1 MTEEDMGISISNSQV
16 FDIVS
21 RLRRN
26 KQLQAVF
33 GVLILFF
40 CVFIV
45 FPAFMICTQAFVKAG
60 KISFCHVQTV
70 LSNKNV
76 FVALFNS
83 LKVSLLSALITTFL
97 AFLLAYAENF
107 TNMPSRIKKIIRILA
122 VFPMLIPTITY
133 GFAVIY
139 SFGRNGLL
147 TRLFGRQIFEFYGF
161 NGLVFCYVVYTLPV
175 AFILLSNAMSY
186 IDKRFLLVSR
196 IMGDS
201 PFQTLKIA
209 VLTPLWGTVAVSIVQ
224 SFFMSFTDFGIP
236 ASIGGRYLVISELL
250 FNTMLGSLPD
260 FNQGAVIALVILLP
274 SVASI
279 VLLRYLQRFNVRY
292 SKISAVF
299 LKKNLLRD
307 VIFLILSLAI
317 ITVML
322 SIFVVVIVSPFMK
335 QYPYDMSL
343 SLEHVRL
350 VLADSVLVRVF
361 RNSLIA
367 SLSTAVFGT
376 LLVYASAIVTS
387 RTNVHPHAK
396 IFIESVAQVSNTI
409 PGMVLGIAFM
419 LAFKKTPLH
428 NTLALIICCNLIHFF
443 ATPFLMMKGTL
454 DKMNVGWETT
464 ASLLGDTWF
473 KTVRRIVSPN
483 VFPTL
488 VSVFCFLFV
497 NGMHTTSAIIFLV
510 GARTMVITAKIQELQ
525 HFARFNEIFI
535 LSLMILVTNLFMKIL
550 EGLSNSISQKKG

>member
-1 MTEEDMGISISNSQV
+1 MAVSISNAQILNIISK
-16 FDIVS
+16 
-21 RLRRN
+21 LRRN

-40 CVFIV
+40 CIFIV
-45 FPAFMICTQAFVKAG
+45 FPAFMIFKQAFMKSG
-60 KISFCHVQTV
+60 GITFDYIKSV

-76 FVALFNS
+76 FLALSNS
-83 LKVSLLSALITTFL
+83 MTVSFLSAIITTFL

-107 TNMPSRIKKIIRILA
+107 TNISPKLRKMFRTLA

-147 TRLFGRQIFEFYGF
+147 TRLFGRQLFDFYGF
-161 NGLVFCYVVYTLPV
+161 KGLVFCYVVYTLPV
-175 AFILLSNAMSY
+175 AFMLLDNAMSY
-186 IDKRFLLVSR
+186 IDKRFLIVSR
-196 IMGDS
+196 LMGDN
-201 PFQTLKIA
+201 PLQTLNIS
-209 VLTPLWGTVAVSIVQ
+209 VLTPLWGTIAVSIVQ

-260 FNQGAVIALVILLP
+260 FNQGAVIAILILLP

-279 VLLRYLQRFNVRY
+279 LLLRYLQKFNVRY
-292 SKISAVF
+292 SKISPAE
-299 LKKNLLRD
+299 LKKNLFRD
-307 VIFLILSLAI
+307 GFFLFLATAI
-317 ITVML
+317 IISLV
-322 SIFVVVIVSPFMK
+322 SIFVVVIISPFMK
-335 QYPYDMSL
+335 QYPYDMSF

-350 VLADSVLVRVF
+350 VFSDSVLVRVF
-361 RNSLIA
+361 KNSLLA
-367 SLSTAVFGT
+367 SLCTALFGT
-376 LLVYASAIVTS
+376 VLVYASAIVTS

-454 DKMNVGWETT
+454 DKMNAGWETT

-483 VFPTL
+483 VLPTL

-535 LSLMILVTNLFMKIL
+535 LSLMILITNLLVKIL
-550 EGLSNSISQKKG
+550 EGLSNSLSKPKG

>member
-1 MTEEDMGISISNSQV
+1 MAVSISNAQILRVISK
-16 FDIVS
+16 
-21 RLRRN
+21 LRRN

-33 GVLILFF
+33 GLLILFF
-40 CVFIV
+40 CIFIV
-45 FPAFMICTQAFVKAG
+45 FPALMIFKQAFTNADG
-60 KISFCHVQTV
+60 ISFESVQSV

-76 FVALFNS
+76 FLALSNS
-83 LKVSLLSALITTFL
+83 MTVSFLSAIITTFL

-107 TNMPSRIKKIIRILA
+107 TNISVKLKKLFRTLA

-139 SFGRNGLL
+139 SFGRNGLV
-147 TRLFGRQIFEFYGF
+147 TRLFGRQLFDFYGF
-161 NGLVFCYVVYTLPV
+161 KGLVFCYVVYTLPI
-175 AFILLSNAMSY
+175 AFMLLDNAMRY

-196 IMGDS
+196 LMGDK
-201 PFQTLKIA
+201 PLQTLNIS
-209 VLTPLWGTVAVSIVQ
+209 VLTPLWGTIAVSVVQ

-260 FNQGAVIALVILLP
+260 FNQGAVIALLILLP

-279 VLLRYLQRFNVRY
+279 LLLRYLQRFNVRY
-292 SKISAVF
+292 SKISPTE
-299 LKKNLLRD
+299 LKKNLFRD
-307 VIFLILSLAI
+307 GIFTLLSAAI
-317 ITVML
+317 IVSLL
-322 SIFVVVIVSPFMK
+322 SIFVVVIISPFMQ
-335 QYPYDMSL
+335 QYPYDMSF
-343 SLEHVRL
+343 SLEHLRL
-350 VLADSVLVRVF
+350 VFSDSVLVRVF
-361 RNSLIA
+361 KNSLLA
-367 SLSTAVFGT
+367 SFCTAFFGS

-428 NTLALIICCNLIHFF
+428 NTLMLIICCNLIHFF

-454 DKMNVGWETT
+454 DKMNAGWETT

-483 VFPTL
+483 VLPTL

-510 GARTMVITAKIQELQ
+510 GAKTMVITAKIQELQ

-535 LSLMILVTNLFMKIL
+535 LSLMILITNLLMKIL
-550 EGLSNSISQKKG
+550 EGVSNSLSKAKD